1 MRAVIQR
8 VSQGS
13 VLVDG
18 EEIGAIGSG
27 LVILLGVHRDDN
39 TEDGKYLARK
49 IVNLRIFSDENG
61 KMNRSLLDVGGQA
74 LIVSQFTLWG
84 DTRKGRRPS
93 FIKAAEP
100 DKAEKLYQD
109 FVSEMNRQNITTATG
124 EFGAMMELAL
134 INEGPVTLILD
145 SRKEF

>member
-93 FIKAAEP
+93 FIQAAEP
-100 DKAEKLYQD
+100 DQAEKLYQD
-109 FVSEMNRQNITTATG
+109 FVSEMDRQNVTTATG
-124 EFGAMMELAL
+124 EFGAVMELAL
-134 INEGPVTLILD
+134 INDGPVTLILD

>member
-8 VSQGS
+8 VSRGS

-61 KMNRSLLDVGGQA
+61 KMNRSLLDVSGQA

-100 DKAEKLYQD
+100 DQAEKLYQN

>member
-8 VSQGS
+8 VSQGR

-18 EEIGAIGSG
+18 EEIGAIESG

-74 LIVSQFTLWG
+74 LIVSQFTIWG

-93 FIKAAEP
+93 FIEAAEP

-134 INEGPVTLILD
+134 INDGPVTLILD
-145 SRKEF
+145 SRKEY

>member
-8 VSQGS
+8 VSRGS

-100 DKAEKLYQD
+100 DQAEKLYQD

>member
-8 VSQGS
+8 VSRGS

-100 DKAEKLYQD
+100 DQAEKLYQD

-134 INEGPVTLILD
+134 INDGPVTLVLD

>member
-8 VSQGS
+8 VSRGS

-39 TEDGKYLARK
+39 TEDGKYLAQK

-100 DKAEKLYQD
+100 DQAEKLYQD
-109 FVSEMNRQNITTATG
+109 FVSEMNRQSITTATG

>member
-8 VSQGS
+8 VSRGS

-100 DKAEKLYQD
+100 DQAEKLYQD

-134 INEGPVTLILD
+134 INDGPVTLILD

>member
-8 VSQGS
+8 VSQGR

-18 EEIGAIGSG
+18 EEIGTIGPG

-93 FIKAAEP
+93 FIQAAEP

-109 FVSEMNRQNITTATG
+109 FVSEMDRQNVTTATG

-134 INEGPVTLILD
+134 INDGPVTLILD
-145 SRKEF
+145 SRKE

>member
-8 VSQGS
+8 VSQGR

-74 LIVSQFTLWG
+74 LIVSQFTIWG

-93 FIKAAEP
+93 FSEAAEP

-109 FVSEMNRQNITTATG
+109 FVSEMNRQNVTTATG

-134 INEGPVTLILD
+134 INDGPVTLILD

>member
-8 VSQGS
+8 VSRGS

-100 DKAEKLYQD
+100 DQAEKLYQD

-134 INEGPVTLILD
+134 INEGPVTLVLD

>member
-8 VSQGS
+8 VSQGR

-18 EEIGAIGSG
+18 EEIGTIGPG

-100 DKAEKLYQD
+100 DQAEKLYQD

-134 INEGPVTLILD
+134 INDGPVTLILD

>member
-8 VSQGS
+8 VSRGS

-100 DKAEKLYQD
+100 DQAEKLYQD
-109 FVSEMNRQNITTATG
+109 FVSEMNRQSITTATG
-124 EFGAMMELAL
+124 ELGAMMELAL

>member
-8 VSQGS
+8 VSQGR

-74 LIVSQFTLWG
+74 LIVSQFTIWG

-93 FIKAAEP
+93 FIQAAEP
-100 DKAEKLYQD
+100 DQAEKLYQD

-134 INEGPVTLILD
+134 INDGPVTLILD

>member
-8 VSQGS
+8 VSRGS

-100 DKAEKLYQD
+100 DQAEKLYQN

>member
-8 VSQGS
+8 VSQGR
-13 VLVDG
+13 VLVGG

-61 KMNRSLLDVGGQA
+61 KMNRSLLDEGGQA

-93 FIKAAEP
+93 FIQAAEP
-100 DKAEKLYQD
+100 DQAEKLYQE
-109 FVSEMNRQNITTATG
+109 FVSEVNRQNVTTATG
-124 EFGAMMELAL
+124 KFGAMMELAL
-134 INEGPVTLILD
+134 INDGPVTLILD
-145 SRKEF
+145 SRKEL

>member
-8 VSQGS
+8 VSQGR

-18 EEIGAIGSG
+18 EEIGAIESG

-74 LIVSQFTLWG
+74 LIVSQFTIWG

-93 FIKAAEP
+93 FIQAAEP

-109 FVSEMNRQNITTATG
+109 FVSEMNRENITTATG

-134 INEGPVTLILD
+134 INDGPVTLILD

>member
-8 VSQGS
+8 VSQGR

-18 EEIGAIGSG
+18 EEIGTIGPG

-93 FIKAAEP
+93 FIQAAEP

-109 FVSEMNRQNITTATG
+109 FVSEMDRQNVTTATG
-124 EFGAMMELAL
+124 EFGAVMELAL
-134 INEGPVTLILD
+134 INDGPVTLILD
-145 SRKEF
+145 SRKE

>member
-8 VSQGS
+8 VSQGR

-61 KMNRSLLDVGGQA
+61 KMNRSLLDAGGQA

-93 FIKAAEP
+93 FIQAAEP
-100 DKAEKLYQD
+100 DRAEKLYQD
-109 FVSEMNRQNITTATG
+109 FVSEMDRQNVTTATG
-124 EFGAMMELAL
+124 EFGAVMELAL
-134 INEGPVTLILD
+134 INDGPVTLILD

>member
-1 MRAVIQR
+1 MRAVVQR

-39 TEDGKYLARK
+39 TEDGKYLAQK

-61 KMNRSLLDVGGQA
+61 KMNRSLLDVSGQA

-100 DKAEKLYQD
+100 DQAEKLYQN

>member
-8 VSQGS
+8 VSRGS

-39 TEDGKYLARK
+39 TEDGKYLAQK

-100 DKAEKLYQD
+100 DQAEKLYQN

>member
-8 VSQGS
+8 VSRGS

-100 DKAEKLYQD
+100 DQAEKLYQD
-109 FVSEMNRQNITTATG
+109 FVSEMNRQSITTATG
-124 EFGAMMELAL
+124 AFGAMMELAL
-134 INEGPVTLILD
+134 INDGPVTLILD

>member
-8 VSQGS
+8 VSQGR
-13 VLVDG
+13 VLVNK
-18 EEIGAIGSG
+18 EEIGTIGRG
-27 LVILLGVHRDDN
+27 LVILLGVGRDD
-39 TEDGKYLARK
+39 TGEDGKYLAAK
-49 IVNLRIFSDENG
+49 IVNLRIFGDEND

-93 FIKAAEP
+93 FIAAAEP
-100 DKAEKLYQD
+100 DTAEALYED
-109 FVSEMNRQNITTATG
+109 FVSRVQDLGVTTATG
-124 EFGAMMELAL
+124 KFGAMMELAL
-134 INEGPVTLILD
+134 VNDGPVTLILD

>member
-8 VSQGS
+8 VSQGR

-74 LIVSQFTLWG
+74 LIVSQFTIWG

-93 FIKAAEP
+93 FIQAAEP

-109 FVSEMNRQNITTATG
+109 FVSEMNRQNVTTATG

-134 INEGPVTLILD
+134 INDGPVTLILD